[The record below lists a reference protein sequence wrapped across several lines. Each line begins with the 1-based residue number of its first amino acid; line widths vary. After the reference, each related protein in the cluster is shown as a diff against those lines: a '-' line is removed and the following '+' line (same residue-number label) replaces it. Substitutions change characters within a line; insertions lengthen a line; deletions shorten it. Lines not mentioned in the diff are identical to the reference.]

1 MLLPE
6 RASCRLASP
15 FVGIGDK
22 AARLFPSLKDDLSQ
36 AHQQKSA
43 ARYTAEVMI
52 NTCIYFLLFFGLLFL
67 LSMSQGKERAA
78 SLLQGLGLSFL
89 ISLLIFYS
97 LITYPRILA
106 GKRSEQIEK
115 HLIFA
120 LKDILL
126 QVRSGVPLYHS
137 IVNVSKAGY
146 GEASKEFEQ
155 LAQFINT
162 GMSVDKAL
170 ERLALHTKSDFL
182 KRTAWQLNNAI
193 IAGASLQGALQAL
206 VDDLTLDQKDKI
218 RNYSQ
223 ELNLWIL
230 LYMLFAV
237 AVPTIGATM
246 LVILSSFAGF
256 GIEQNMFVAFI
267 IICLII
273 QGMLI
278 GFVKTRRPVV
288 TI

>member
-1 MLLPE
+1 M
-6 RASCRLASP
+6 
-15 FVGIGDK
+15 
-22 AARLFPSLKDDLSQ
+22 PS
-36 AHQQKSA
+36 
-43 ARYTAEVMI
+43 R
-52 NTCIYFLLFFGLLFL
+52 
-67 LSMSQGKERAA
+67 
-78 SLLQGLGLSFL
+78 
-89 ISLLIFYS
+89 ISS
-97 LITYPRILA
+97 
-106 GKRSEQIEK
+106 
-115 HLIFA
+115 
-120 LKDILL
+120 
-126 QVRSGVPLYHS
+126 
-137 IVNVSKAGY
+137 NVSKAGY